1 MVDYVALGLRI
12 RQQRKMLK
20 LTQEAL
26 AEKVDVSTSYIG
38 HIERGQK
45 RCSLETLVSIADALG
60 VTPDLLLRDSL
71 EVSTVV
77 QDATVSPRT
86 LALFNDILRVL
97 REHEE

>member
-1 MVDYVALGLRI
+1 MLR
-12 RQQRKMLK
+12 

-26 AEKVDVSTSYIG
+26 AEKVEVSTSYIG

-45 RCSLETLVSIADALG
+45 RCSLETLVSIAGALG

-77 QDATVSPRT
+77 QDANVSSRT

-97 REHEE
+97 REYEE

>member
-1 MVDYVALGLRI
+1 
-12 RQQRKMLK
+12 MLK

-77 QDATVSPRT
+77 PDATVSPRT
-86 LALFNDILRVL
+86 LALVTDLLRVL
-97 REHEE
+97 REHAE